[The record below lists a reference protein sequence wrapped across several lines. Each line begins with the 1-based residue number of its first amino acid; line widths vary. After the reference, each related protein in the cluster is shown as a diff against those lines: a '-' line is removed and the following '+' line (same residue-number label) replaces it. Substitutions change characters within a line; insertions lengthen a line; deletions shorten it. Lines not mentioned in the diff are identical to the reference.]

1 MSSLNLN
8 ISQSEFDTLLIELL
22 MASRLEQI
30 RTRAF
35 LDAFMDSELDEE
47 QKKRFKPFFKLRLI
61 NHLSELAKM
70 QPELF
75 SKVVES
81 LIMEIKNSSEF
92 DV

>member
-1 MSSLNLN
+1 MSTLNLN

-35 LDAFMDSELDEE
+35 LDAFMDSELDKE
-47 QKKRFKPFFKLRLI
+47 QKKRFKPFFKQRLI
-61 NHLSELAKM
+61 THLSELSKT

-75 SKVVES
+75 SKVVEH
-81 LIMEIKNSSEF
+81 LIREINESHEF

>member
-1 MSSLNLN
+1 MSTLKLNF
-8 ISQSEFDTLLIELL
+8 SQSEFDTLLIELL

-35 LDAFMDSELDEE
+35 LDAFVDSELDDE
-47 QKKRFKPFFKLRLI
+47 QKKRFKPFFKQRLV
-61 NHLSELAKM
+61 NHLSELSKT

-75 SKVVES
+75 SKVVEQ
-81 LIMEIKNSSEF
+81 LLTEINNSNEF